1 MIPKISRAAL
11 ALLIGA
17 HWSAAYAHDSSA
29 GAKRVA
35 NQKEKTTSEEVDTE
49 HIFGFTEG
57 SDLGEAGAKELELVS
72 SGRFGKQSGFY
83 AASST
88 ALFYKYSVTDHL
100 RVAPIVSFSSHNITN
115 VPGPADKSQL
125 MLEGTGAEIRYRLWD
140 REKGPIGLTLSATPF
155 FSRVDAIGG
164 TTTEEYSVEAA
175 ILVDKEI
182 IPGRLFAAFNV
193 AYEPELSRPG
203 IGSDWQRASTFG

>member
-83 AASST
+83 AATST
-88 ALFYKYSVTDHL
+88 ALFYKYSPADNV
-100 RVAPIVSFSSHNITN
+100 RVAPIISFSSHTIAG
-115 VPGPADKSQL
+115 VPGLQDKSQL
-125 MLEGTGAEIRYRLWD
+125 MLEGTGIELRYRLWD
-140 REKGPIGLTLSATPF
+140 REKAPVGLTLSATPL
-155 FSRVDAIGG
+155 FSRVDPLTGAP
-164 TTTEEYSVEAA
+164 TEQYGVEAA
-175 ILVDKEI
+175 ILIDKELV
-182 IPGRLFAAFNV
+182 P
-193 AYEPELSRPG
+193 
-203 IGSDWQRASTFG
+203 